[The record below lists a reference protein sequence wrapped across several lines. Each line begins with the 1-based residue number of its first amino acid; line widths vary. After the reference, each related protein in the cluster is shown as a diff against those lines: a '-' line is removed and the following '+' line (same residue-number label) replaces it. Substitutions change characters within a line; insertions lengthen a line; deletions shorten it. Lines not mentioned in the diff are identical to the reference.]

1 MVTSSISRSPKVL
14 IWVSC
19 MHVCVFIMGKNT
31 HTYINPIKSGCF
43 TYRQAHQPAQ
53 LPQYITHW
61 HGTNVSYVAALL
73 PTTGDMEIHSLLQK
87 ANLPGEG
94 SRM

>member
-1 MVTSSISRSPKVL
+1 
-14 IWVSC
+14 
-19 MHVCVFIMGKNT
+19 MGKLCIGVIFISVRLVLCIFIRAHLVALIIGELSQHNCHAVYT
-31 HTYINPIKSGCF
+31 QSLMVDPI
-43 TYRQAHQPAQ
+43 P
-53 LPQYITHW
+53 IVHW